1 MFFTRKQKQIKYE
14 FLPDKSMIKLREG
27 MSGIVEYVE
36 AHENGDRIFY
46 RGSNKTH
53 YLTFEIA
60 DYDNRSD
67 SMKHRLPSS
76 DRLRSYDDSHLSS
89 VSQITGIPLAELIEI
104 RELEKNLNLPK
115 PRW

>member
-1 MFFTRKQKQIKYE
+1 MFFKRKQQIKYE
-14 FLPDKSMIKLREG
+14 FLPDKSMIQLKTG

-36 AHENGDRIFY
+36 VYENGDRIFY

-89 VSQITGIPLAELIEI
+89 VSQITGIPLTELIEI
-104 RELEKNLNLPK
+104 RELEKSLNLRK
-115 PRW
+115 PR